1 MKQIKTI
8 FLCFAFVLCA
18 GLARVEAATVA
29 LIPLINKVEF
39 QTVEQEKVPNM
50 IYMNQAL
57 AVLKNKPGYML
68 VENDRLRHAIKDNI
82 DPYTLPTKEQMQTVA
97 KKGNVDIIFAMELT
111 DYDYSV
117 DPRAAENVMVKM
129 NVRANLVSY
138 NRLTGKYVIKQ
149 CVDDSEFDETFTSR
163 WDVTQ
168 ESWIKMVKQEFDRIT
183 RFKKK

>member
-8 FLCFAFVLCA
+8 FLCLAFVLCA

-39 QTVEQEKVPNM
+39 QTVEQEKVPNQ
-50 IYMNQAL
+50 IYMTQAL
-57 AVLKNKPGYML
+57 AVLKNKPGYMI

-82 DPYTLPTKEQMQTVA
+82 DPYKLPTKEQMAVVS

-111 DYDYSV
+111 DYGYDV
-117 DPRAAENVMVKM
+117 DHRSPDSGIVKM
-129 NVRANLVSY
+129 NVRANLASY

-149 CVDDSEFDETFTSR
+149 CIDDSEFDENFTAR

>member
-8 FLCFAFVLCA
+8 FLCLAIVLCA

-39 QTVEQEKVPNM
+39 QTVEQERVPNQ
-50 IYMNQAL
+50 IYMTQAL

-82 DPYTLPTKEQMQTVA
+82 DPYKLPTKEQMQTVS
-97 KKGNVDIIFAMELT
+97 KKGNVDIVFAMELVN
-111 DYDYSV
+111 YDYSV
-117 DPRAAENVMVKM
+117 IPSLDAPTVKM

-149 CVDDSEFDETFTSR
+149 CVDDSEFDETLTSR

-168 ESWIKMVKQEFDRIT
+168 ESWIRMVKQEFDRIT

>member
-8 FLCFAFVLCA
+8 FLCLAFVLCA

-82 DPYTLPTKEQMQTVA
+82 DPYKLPTKEQMQTVS
-97 KKGNVDIIFAMELT
+97 KKGNVDIVFAMELT
-111 DYDYSV
+111 NYDYSV
-117 DPRAAENVMVKM
+117 DATMLDTRMVKM

-138 NRLTGKYVIKQ
+138 NRLTGKYTIKQ
-149 CVDDSEFDETFTSR
+149 CVDDSEFDETLTSR
-163 WDVTQ
+163 WDVCQ